1 VNIDTYIP
9 EIHDNNVLINQLVE
23 FVNTLSEQQF
33 NDSLDMGCGTV
44 GAHVRHVIEHYQSL
58 LNANGTI
65 DYDNRPRNAL
75 IETDKSEAI
84 SALNTI
90 TLKLNQINTDK
101 QVNVLCSTNLLITAT
116 NTLSSLRRELVF
128 VHSHTTHHMAII
140 RILALTMK
148 LPISLDFGK
157 AASTQKFEQHVQF

>member
-65 DYDNRPRNAL
+65 DYDNRPRNTL

-90 TLKLNQINTDK
+90 TLKLNHINTDK